1 MLEADTRF
9 LSSQDQMRLNLTT
22 THDILVS
29 FVQAPSECP
38 KAKKARADRDFH
50 SPLIPPLNVSP
61 ELDPQNEAQL
71 DLTTEGRCG
80 CRRTLSRCASGW
92 SSSRW
97 SRCALTHSP
106 EWRVP
111 CLLQCSHDPVRP
123 ASGGPRGGGHI
134 DREAA
139 LAGGR
144 SVQKH
149 RWLTRASKQC

>member
-71 DLTTEGRCG
+71 DLTTGGCCG
-80 CRRTLSRCASGW
+80 C
-92 SSSRW
+92 
-97 SRCALTHSP
+97 
-106 EWRVP
+106 
-111 CLLQCSHDPVRP
+111 
-123 ASGGPRGGGHI
+123 
-134 DREAA
+134 
-139 LAGGR
+139 
-144 SVQKH
+144 
-149 RWLTRASKQC
+149 